1 MIWYRNVFKLYPPRP
16 TCEGGNVSLTK
27 CGVEYLQRHAQK
39 TLQLSVFYAH
49 AIGFALMIL
58 FFTDKKSRPPIQF
71 SFELCSL
78 QKRIPCAG
86 FVICT
91 SPKPAWGAKNAWF
104 WLERTKTCIYSKKQ
118 RFDAKSAQN
127 LHILKKNQHFDTKSA
142 QNLHILKKIKS
153 FYSEKSPNLHIL
165 AQKTKNKNQF
175 VYASQSHIESEIFT
189 FLSICRLGEFS
200 LSKLLFF
207 CTSKC
212 WFFLKAA
219 AKGSFEKSVVIKN

>member
-58 FFTDKKSRPPIQF
+58 FFTDKKIKTAIQF

-104 WLERTKTCIYSKKQ
+104 WLERTKPAYTQKNNGLMPKVHKTCIYSKKSTFWCQ
-118 RFDAKSAQN
+118 KCTKPPYTQ
-127 LHILKKNQHFDTKSA
+127 KNQK
-142 QNLHILKKIKS
+142 
-153 FYSEKSPNLHIL
+153 
-165 AQKTKNKNQF
+165 
-175 VYASQSHIESEIFT
+175 
-189 FLSICRLGEFS
+189 FL
-200 LSKLLFF
+200 
-207 CTSKC
+207 
-212 WFFLKAA
+212 
-219 AKGSFEKSVVIKN
+219 